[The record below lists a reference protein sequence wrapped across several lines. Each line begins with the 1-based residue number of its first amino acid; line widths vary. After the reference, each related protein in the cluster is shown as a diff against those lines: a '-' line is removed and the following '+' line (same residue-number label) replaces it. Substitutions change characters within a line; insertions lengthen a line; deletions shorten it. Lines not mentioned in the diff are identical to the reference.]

1 MIEHSVLIIVDSYGY
16 NEDCVGVFVADVQ
29 TIESRHIQ
37 ACEVDART
45 TESRQIEA
53 GGANMCVSKLSG
65 LQQMCVS
72 VLNVNE
78 ESHVV
83 QTAQRVYRS
92 LTIIH

>member
-16 NEDCVGVFVADVQ
+16 NEDSVGVFVADVQ

-53 GGANMCVSKLSG
+53 GV
-65 LQQMCVS
+65 
-72 VLNVNE
+72 
-78 ESHVV
+78 
-83 QTAQRVYRS
+83 
-92 LTIIH
+92 